1 MLYLLHNHHHWSSL
15 YYHYHWSCLFSSI
28 IIIIIIVK
36 GAPPCSKTPLA
47 ITEQIQ
53 ALATQYN
60 LEFKVL
66 GLVIFRLHPIFS
78 IEIMLLL
85 MIQCQL
91 CFYCISELIDC
102 LIDWLVDGLFW
113 LVWLINLI
121 DLLDWFITIHSSL
134 FTLFFYFHLLYS
146 TI

>member
-1 MLYLLHNHHHWSSL
+1 MYLLFCLGCSESVAQDISL
-15 YYHYHWSCLFSSI
+15 TSKLTEMIASGVHFTKDLVGMLPCCIFFTIIITDHVYFHPSI

-66 GLVIFRLHPIFS
+66 GLVISRLHPIPI

-85 MIQCQL
+85 IIQCQL
-91 CFYCISELIDC
+91 CFYCVAELID
-102 LIDWLVDGLFW
+102 
-113 LVWLINLI
+113 
-121 DLLDWFITIHSSL
+121 
-134 FTLFFYFHLLYS
+134 
-146 TI
+146 

>member
-1 MLYLLHNHHHWSSL
+1 MYLLFCLGCSEIVAQDISL
-15 YYHYHWSCLFSSI
+15 TSKLTEMIASGVHFTKDLVGMLPCCIFFTIIVTDHLSIIIITDHVYFHPSI

-66 GLVIFRLHPIFS
+66 GLVISRLHPIS
-78 IEIMLLL
+78 IIEIMLLL
-85 MIQCQL
+85 INQCQL
-91 CFYCISELIDC
+91 CFYCVAELID
-102 LIDWLVDGLFW
+102 
-113 LVWLINLI
+113 
-121 DLLDWFITIHSSL
+121 
-134 FTLFFYFHLLYS
+134 
-146 TI
+146 